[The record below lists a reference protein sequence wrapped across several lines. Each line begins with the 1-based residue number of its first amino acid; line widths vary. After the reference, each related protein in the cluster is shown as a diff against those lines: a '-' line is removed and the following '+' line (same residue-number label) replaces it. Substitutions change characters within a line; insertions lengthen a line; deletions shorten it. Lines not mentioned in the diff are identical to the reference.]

1 MLYRKERNRYIPVSK
16 NDKCYTANSVI
27 GIFQYRK
34 TISAYTGNSV
44 IGIAQYRKTISAIPQ
59 KSVEN
64 QDTYFKHKA
73 HLDLGSFRNIVSD

>member
-1 MLYRKERNRYIPVSK
+1 MLYRKELNRYIPVSR
-16 NDKCYTANSVI
+16 NDKSYTAKSVI

-34 TISAYTGNSV
+34 TISA
-44 IGIAQYRKTISAIPQ
+44 ISQ